1 MRGWPGSLRGRLVLG
16 AVAVGLV
23 FATLFGAIATLRLH
37 QVEDAAVR
45 TALLTRLDLVRD
57 QVRPDG
63 SLLPDR
69 GSLRTDLVQ
78 VVGPDGRVLAS
89 SPALTGVPPLVPL
102 QEVRAGGTRRSLS
115 LQQPDIDLV
124 ALGVPLRLSA
134 SGTSP
139 AGTGALVV
147 AVDGEGFTAAR
158 SDLLALLLVGLVSVV
173 LAIAALA
180 WVLAGR
186 ALRTVTRLTEGAE
199 SIRPGDLEDGLPVP
213 GHDAELAR
221 LVGALNRMLHR
232 LHQGHSR
239 ELAFAADAGHRLR
252 TPVAT
257 LRAEAELALRE
268 TDSSEHLAALQRIV
282 ADADQLALVVD
293 RMLARTRPRSRAG
306 AGPVHPVLEAATTRW
321 SRQATLSGVTLTVAL
336 PAGLDGDIA
345 APGIG
350 DVVEPIVDNA
360 IRHTPTGGRV
370 GITVAVQEA
379 GTRIEVD
386 VTNSGDGV
394 PSALAPHIFDAW
406 VSGRDAS
413 IAGGLGL
420 WLARETARDA
430 GGEVTL
436 VDPSAGRT
444 TFRVVLPCTTGP
456 VG

>member
-1 MRGWPGSLRGRLVLG
+1 
-16 AVAVGLV
+16 
-23 FATLFGAIATLRLH
+23 
-37 QVEDAAVR
+37 
-45 TALLTRLDLVRD
+45 
-57 QVRPDG
+57 
-63 SLLPDR
+63 
-69 GSLRTDLVQ
+69 
-78 VVGPDGRVLAS
+78 
-89 SPALTGVPPLVPL
+89 
-102 QEVRAGGTRRSLS
+102 
-115 LQQPDIDLV
+115 
-124 ALGVPLRLSA
+124 
-134 SGTSP
+134 SP

-213 GHDAELAR
+213 VHDAELAR

-268 TDSSEHLAALQRIV
+268 TDSSEHLAALRRIV

-293 RMLARTRPRSRAG
+293 RMLARTRPRSRAS

-336 PAGLDGDIA
+336 PAGLDGDVA
-345 APGIG
+345 SPGIG

-370 GITVAVQEA
+370 GITVAMQDS
-379 GTRIEVD
+379 GTRITVD

-444 TFRVVLPCTTGP
+444 TFRVLLPCTTGP
-456 VG
+456 VE